1 MSAFFVCFFFTRK
14 LRKAPSLDNKKRRAI
29 EGHELQ
35 EVTDR
40 VEEIAPQ
47 ELETTVGKREI

>member
-1 MSAFFVCFFFTRK
+1 MSTFFVFFRN

-40 VEEIAPQ
+40 VEENAPL
-47 ELETTVGKREI
+47 ELETTVGNREI

>member
-1 MSAFFVCFFFTRK
+1 MSALFVCFFFTRK
-14 LRKAPSLDNKKRRAI
+14 LRKSLDNKKRHAI

>member
-1 MSAFFVCFFFTRK
+1 MSAFFVCFSTRK
-14 LRKAPSLDNKKRRAI
+14 LRKALSLDNKKRCTI

-40 VEEIAPQ
+40 VEENAPQ